1 MCVGSPSALTHSCAA
16 SVLGQRIMDV
26 RMYVMCK
33 QSCQRRYLTMCR
45 VGQNHIYTVH
55 KYGNIGREIVKCTV
69 INGAYIRYLWQGNHQ
84 IYGYKRCIY
93 TVILAGKS
101 SNIRSYTVQIYGNFG
116 RGFFKYTVIY
126 GANIW

>member
-101 SNIRSYTVQIYGNFG
+101 SNIRSYTVHIYGNFG
-116 RGFFKYTVIY
+116 REIVKYTVIY
-126 GANIW
+126 GANIR